1 LEQEFT
7 KTVDF
12 LNWLGTLSEDLHDH
26 LRDVWHPSMGRKNR
40 TGKNNRAV
48 LTLILACSTAGV
60 VLGGTAS
67 WADSNSCLQESTP
80 SAQCLTKSPMTRT
93 IEGMSV
99 GLVAGLGA
107 ALGAVW
113 QAKQTT

>member
-1 LEQEFT
+1 
-7 KTVDF
+7 
-12 LNWLGTLSEDLHDH
+12 
-26 LRDVWHPSMGRKNR
+26 MGRKNR
-40 TGKNNRAV
+40 AGKNNRAV
-48 LTLILACSTAGV
+48 LTLILACSAAGV
-60 VLGGTAS
+60 ILGGTAS
-67 WADSNSCLQESTP
+67 WADSNSCLQESAP

-113 QAKQTT
+113 QAKQAT